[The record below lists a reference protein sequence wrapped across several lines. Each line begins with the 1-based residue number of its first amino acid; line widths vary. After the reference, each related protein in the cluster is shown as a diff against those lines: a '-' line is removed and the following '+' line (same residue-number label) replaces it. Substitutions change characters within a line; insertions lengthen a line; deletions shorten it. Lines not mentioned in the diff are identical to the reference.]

1 MKNKN
6 ILILFLFLLHIG
18 FISARSLV
26 IELRDGTKM
35 YYLISLDENPCLVF
49 DQGNMSINSDLF
61 TVSEV
66 EKFYISET
74 DNPNRLTTPQQEE
87 AFKSTGRAA
96 ESLHI
101 IIESLNPDKLPKVS
115 LYSIDGK
122 SLESS
127 YSFKGNEL
135 ILETSGLARGIYILQ
150 IGNKSL
156 KFQKK

>member
-1 MKNKN
+1 MKTKT

-18 FISARSLV
+18 FVSARSLV
-26 IELRDGTKM
+26 IELKDGTKM

-49 DQGNMSINSDLF
+49 DQGDMSIKSDLF

-74 DNPNRLTTPQQEE
+74 DNPNRLTNPQQEDT
-87 AFKSTGRAA
+87 FRSTGLAA

-101 IIESLNPDKLPKVS
+101 IIENLNPEKLPLVS
-115 LYSIDGK
+115 LFSIEGK
-122 SLESS
+122 ALESS
-127 YSFKGNEL
+127 CIFKDKEL
-135 ILETSGLARGIYILQ
+135 IVETSGLARGIYILK